1 MVLKITALLLF
12 ITSLSFPAFAKDY
25 FPLTP
30 SQKHFTA
37 IVKGLPGVV
46 SANWET
52 PISLYVNV
60 NSKAIGNSGNTEKA
74 KTLAGILAE
83 RGRTAMFQP
92 YCVHIYQKPGEIL
105 GRDCVY

>member
-1 MVLKITALLLF
+1 MKKLIAVSAIF
-12 ITSLSFPAFAKDY
+12 ISLTFNSFAVNY

-30 SQKHFTA
+30 SQKHFTS

-46 SANWET
+46 SAEWKT
-52 PISLYVNV
+52 PVSLYVKV
-60 NSKAIGNSGNTEKA
+60 NKKAIVTDGNIEKA

-92 YCVHIYQKPGEIL
+92 YCVHIFQKQGQIL

>member
-1 MVLKITALLLF
+1 MKKLIAVF
-12 ITSLSFPAFAKDY
+12 IVFTSLTFNSFAVDY

-46 SANWET
+46 AADWKT
-52 PISLYVNV
+52 PVSLYVKV
-60 NSKAIGNSGNTEKA
+60 NKKAIDSDGNVEKA

-92 YCVHIYQKPGEIL
+92 YCVHIFQNQGQIL

>member
-1 MVLKITALLLF
+1 MKKLVAVLAIFL
-12 ITSLSFPAFAKDY
+12 SLTFNSFAVNY

-46 SANWET
+46 SAEWKT
-52 PISLYVNV
+52 PVSLYVKV
-60 NSKAIGNSGNTEKA
+60 NKKAIVTNGNVEKA

-92 YCVHIYQKPGEIL
+92 YCVHIFQKQGKVL

>member
-1 MVLKITALLLF
+1 MLKISALLILF
-12 ITSLSFPAFAKDY
+12 FSLSLPALAENY

-46 SANWET
+46 SAEWKT
-52 PISLYVNV
+52 PVSLYVGV
-60 NSKAIGNSGNTEKA
+60 NNKAIGSDGNTEKA
-74 KTLAGILAE
+74 NTLAGILAE

-92 YCVHIYQKPGEIL
+92 YCVHIFQKSGEVL